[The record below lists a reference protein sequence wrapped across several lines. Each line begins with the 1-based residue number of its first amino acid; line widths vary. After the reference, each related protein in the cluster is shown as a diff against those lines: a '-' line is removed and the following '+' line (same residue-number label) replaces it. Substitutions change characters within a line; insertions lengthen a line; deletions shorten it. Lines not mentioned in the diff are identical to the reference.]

1 MISKQNI
8 LVSFAIL
15 ALFVLSLLIIFGD
28 KGLADLNMMK
38 KGKDGLVAKNETL
51 IRENIRLYH
60 TIDRLNN
67 DPAFIEDVA
76 RQELGVIGKNE
87 MVVTIGKHEETVLP
101 VKFTNFRP
109 KE

>member
-8 LVSFAIL
+8 LMSLAIL
-15 ALFVLSLLIIFGD
+15 ALFFLFLLIIFGD

-38 KGKDGLVAKNETL
+38 KGRDGLAEKNETL
-51 IRENIRLYH
+51 TRENIRLYH

-67 DPAFIEDVA
+67 DPAFIENVA

-87 MVVTIGKHEETVLP
+87 VI
-101 VKFTNFRP
+101 VKIEKTRQSAIPIANVQFQS

>member
-8 LVSFAIL
+8 LMSLAIL
-15 ALFVLSLLIIFGD
+15 ALFFLFLLIIFGD

-38 KGKDGLVAKNETL
+38 KGKDGLADKNETL

-60 TIDRLNN
+60 TIERLNN
-67 DPAFIEDVA
+67 DPVFIENVA
-76 RQELGVIGKNE
+76 RQELGVIGKHE
-87 MVVTIGKHEETVLP
+87 VIVKIEKSGKAVLP
-101 VKFTNFRP
+101 VTYTKFGP